1 MPFELTDNV
10 HVAEDDQGNIRH
22 LEHFL
27 RPFVASNT
35 VPADSR
41 QAAAL
46 EATDAPSTVA
56 LTPQALAQQYL
67 QEVAPVYQF
76 DPNMLP
82 ESGGAEARLA
92 EPAAGKLELTEEN
105 ELMGTTTI
113 SYQQTYRG
121 LPVWE
126 AGISVTIQPQPMRV
140 TASQSSVHSDLSL
153 PEDALG
159 AVPVYR
165 PEGITASVLKTL
177 LGLTNGDTPTI
188 NGTRQLI
195 YRYDPNQRYDPE
207 AGASSTEALQG
218 SPPTLDLPPVPATIR
233 SGQHYPVTEAL
244 FTLPAEGYGPVNW
257 RAFVDTTTGAVLY
270 LRAFVACVSGTVFR
284 TDPLTVGGAGAPPP
298 TAGVALLNPFRS
310 AVTLDGLTN
319 GSPQPLSGQF
329 VQLVDNDP
337 PMVVPPTQPNPP
349 ANFLYDAP
357 TREFAAVNAYHH
369 CDWLFRHMQGMGF
382 NISSYFDGTTFPV
395 PVDPCAFS
403 DQINAR
409 APGNTSGTGS
419 DGFQFGLAGTPFP
432 AVSIAADLRVVLH
445 EFGHTLLEDSVHSPN
460 FSFAH
465 SAGDSLAA
473 ILLDPESALRPDPV
487 RRFQTFPWV
496 LPDRNHGRDV
506 ATGWGWGG
514 TNDVGSYSSE
524 QILSTTHFRL
534 YRSLGGDSA
543 DVNRRKL
550 AARQAVYLIYRA
562 IGSLATDP
570 VTPTPDPDI
579 FATALMNADIGTLD
593 FEGHLGGAFQKV
605 IRWSFEK
612 QGLYQPPGAPQPVVT
627 PGAPPNV
634 DVYINDGLDY
644 ENNPRNGE
652 YVFQP
657 VHWECTDIWN
667 RLDPN
672 TGGGPPAHQTP
683 VVGQVNYAYVLVK
696 NRGTQDANNVL
707 VRGYS
712 AIPSV
717 GTSWPDDW
725 TPMETPQLVV
735 AAAIPPGGSAV
746 VGPFRWRPH
755 SVGHECMF
763 MEVTTTDDRDLSN
776 IDART
781 FFPCAAG
788 PTPDWRLVPYDN
800 NIAQRNVA
808 PVPGGGGKRGLLSGF
823 RHRRF
828 WVHNPADQQVRV
840 ELRAEIPPFLAE
852 RGWRVR
858 LNSKERVA
866 TFSLALS
873 AVKEVRVSLHP
884 GETFTRE
891 ELMQIA
897 GGVAIRVLAYADGML
912 FGGMTY
918 RLDPDLDS
926 APSENMDEGPVDPND
941 PAIDAEI
948 NDAELLEEEEE
959 RGFMAQNGPA

>member
-1 MPFELTDNV
+1 MAFELTDNV
-10 HVAEDDQGNIRH
+10 QVAEDEQGNIRH
-22 LEHFL
+22 LEHFR
-27 RPFVASNT
+27 RPFVASNS

-41 QAAAL
+41 LAAAL
-46 EATDAPSTVA
+46 EEADVPSTFA

-82 ESGGAEARLA
+82 ESGGAEARIA
-92 EPAAGKLELTEEN
+92 EPAAGILELTEEN

-113 SYQQTYRG
+113 SYQQTYKG

-126 AGISVTIQPQPMRV
+126 AGISVTIQPEPLRV
-140 TASQSSVHSDLSL
+140 TASQSSIHSDLSL
-153 PEDALG
+153 PQEELE
-159 AVPVYR
+159 AVPAYR
-165 PEGITASVLKTL
+165 PEGINPSVLQTL
-177 LGLTNGDTPTI
+177 LGLTDGDTPTI

-218 SPPTLDLPPVPATIR
+218 SPPTLDLPPVPATIQP
-233 SGQHYPVTEAL
+233 GQDCLVTEVL

-257 RAFVDTTTGAVLY
+257 RAFIDTTAGAVLY
-270 LRAFVACVSGTVFR
+270 LRAFVACASGTVFR
-284 TDPLTVGGAGAPPP
+284 TDPLTVGGAGAPSP
-298 TAGVALLNPFRS
+298 TAGLVLLNPFRS
-310 AVTLDGLTN
+310 TVTLEGLAN

-329 VQLVDNDP
+329 AQLVDNDP
-337 PMVVPPTQPNPP
+337 PTVVPPTQPNPP

-357 TREFAAVNAYHH
+357 AREFAAVNAYHH

-409 APGNTSGTGS
+409 APANTTGTGS
-419 DGFQFGLAGTPFP
+419 GGFQFGLAGTPFP

-460 FSFAH
+460 FGFAH

-473 ILLDPESALRPDPV
+473 ILLDPESALRTDPV
-487 RRFQTFPWV
+487 RRFLTFPWV
-496 LPDRNHGRDV
+496 IQNRNHGRDV

-514 TNDVGSYSSE
+514 SNDVGSYSSE
-524 QILSTTHFRL
+524 QILSTTHFRM
-534 YRSLGGDSA
+534 YRSLGGDSD

-562 IGSLATDP
+562 IGSLATNP
-570 VTPTPDPDI
+570 VTPTPDPAI
-579 FATALMNADIGTLD
+579 FATALMNADIGTLN

-627 PGAPPNV
+627 PGAPPDV
-634 DVYINDGLDY
+634 DVYINDGQDY

-657 VHWECTDIWN
+657 IHWECTDIWN
-667 RLDPN
+667 RLAPN
-672 TGGGPPAHQTP
+672 PGGGSAAHQTP
-683 VVGQVNYAYVLVK
+683 VVGQINYAYVLVK

-725 TPMETPQLVV
+725 TPMDTPQIVV
-735 AAAIPPGGSAV
+735 ANAIAPGGSAV
-746 VGPFRWRPH
+746 VGPFRWRPRT
-755 SVGHECMF
+755 VGHECMF

-788 PTPDWRLVPYDN
+788 PTPDWRLVPFDN
-800 NIAQRNVA
+800 NLAQRNVA

-823 RHRRF
+823 QHRRF
-828 WVHNPADQQVRV
+828 WVYNPADKQVRV
-840 ELRAEIPPFLAE
+840 ELRAELPPFLAE

-858 LNSKERVA
+858 LNSKERIA

-873 AVKEVRVSLHP
+873 AVKEVKIGLHP
-884 GETFTRE
+884 GETFSRE
-891 ELMQIA
+891 ELMQVE
-897 GGVAIRVLAYADGML
+897 GGVAIRVLAYADGRL

-918 RLDPDLDS
+918 ELDPDLER
-926 APSENMDEGPVDPND
+926 APSEKKDERSVDPND

-948 NDAELLEEEEE
+948 NDAELLKAEEE
-959 RGFMAQNGPA
+959 RGFVAENGPE